1 MHKDKENNT
10 HTAASDGI
18 RSLTYG
24 LKVRYATY
32 TRDPPPLPPASVVTA
47 QSTTL
52 YYGKE
57 PKILGGADNT
67 M

>member
-1 MHKDKENNT
+1 MDLGL
-10 HTAASDGI
+10 S
-18 RSLTYG
+18 TYE

-32 TRDPPPLPPASVVTA
+32 TRGPNFATNFYGNN
-47 QSTTL
+47 TEYFL

-57 PKILGGADNT
+57 PKVLGGADNT